1 MERWIKVEDGGG
13 RRERQDRREGRGK
26 LRRSDRLTA
35 AAAINYK
42 RYRAIEPGSNDAG
55 GGRGCRRP

>member
-1 MERWIKVEDGGG
+1 MERWIRVKDGGG

-35 AAAINYK
+35 ADAINCNQERK
-42 RYRAIEPGSNDAG
+42 AERGSNG
-55 GGRGCRRP
+55 PLMSRRRGA

>member
-1 MERWIKVEDGGG
+1 MEPWLKVEDGGG

-42 RYRAIEPGSNDAG
+42 RYRAGFK
-55 GGRGCRRP
+55 